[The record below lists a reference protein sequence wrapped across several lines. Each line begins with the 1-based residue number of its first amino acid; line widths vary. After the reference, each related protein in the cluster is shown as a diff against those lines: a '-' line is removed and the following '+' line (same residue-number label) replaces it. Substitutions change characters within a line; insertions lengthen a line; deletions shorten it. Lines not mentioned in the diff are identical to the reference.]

1 MPVSGEEWKEMI
13 VLLTTVATRQDT
25 IIGDIAEIRKVLQ
38 GNGTPGLVTRVDR
51 LERAWNGHVQAEQD
65 QSREQREAAAEW
77 KDRLFYP
84 LLTTALLALAGFV
97 WQLITHQAAILVP

>member
-1 MPVSGEEWKEMI
+1 MPPANEEWKEML

-25 IIGDIAEIRKVLQ
+25 IIGDIAEIRRTLQ

-51 LERAWNGHVQAEQD
+51 LELAWDGHLQTDQE
-65 QSREQREAAAEW
+65 QSRVRREAAAEW

-84 LLTTALLALAGFV
+84 LLTTALLALAGFA
-97 WQLITHQAAILVP
+97 WQLVTHQALIVRP

>member
-1 MPVSGEEWKEMI
+1 MPPANEEWKEMI

-25 IIGDIAEIRKVLQ
+25 LIGEVAAIRKILQ

-51 LERAWNGHVQAEQD
+51 LERAWNGHLQADRE
-65 QSREQREAAAEW
+65 QSRERRQATAEW

-84 LLTTALLALAGFV
+84 LLTTALLAVAAFA
-97 WQLITHQAAILVP
+97 WQLITHQAMIVQP